1 MSTNPLF
8 RTDIETRQVLPK
20 KAAFTRTLS
29 SNNSETVIDLTAYMQ
44 EAVKLSLIVD
54 LNDVYINLDSTATA
68 SASSDGTVHSI
79 LIPSGSGYT
88 EDNIFIAS
96 SITAINAS
104 AGNNGRIRGIVWGR

>member
-29 SNNSETVIDLTAYMQ
+29 SDNSETVIDLTAYMQ

-54 LNDVYINLDSTATA
+54 LNDVYINLDSAATS

-79 LIPSGSGYT
+79 LIFTFKNS
-88 EDNIFIAS
+88 N
-96 SITAINAS
+96 
-104 AGNNGRIRGIVWGR
+104 

>member
-29 SNNSETVIDLTAYMQ
+29 SDSSETVIDLTAYMQ
-44 EAVKLSLIVD
+44 EAVKLSLIID
-54 LNDVYINLDSTATA
+54 LNDVYINLDSAATS

-79 LIPSGSGYT
+79 LIPAGSGYT
-88 EDNIFIAS
+88 EDNIFIS
-96 SITAINAS
+96 GSITGSCSS
-104 AGNNGRIRGIVWGR
+104 AT

>member
-29 SNNSETVIDLTAYMQ
+29 SDSSETVIDLTGYMQ

-54 LNDVYINLDSTATA
+54 LNDVYINLDSAATA

-88 EDNIFIAS
+88 EDNIFIS
-96 SITAINAS
+96 GSITAINAS

>member
-8 RTDIETRQVLPK
+8 RTEIETRQVLPK

-29 SNNSETVIDLTAYMQ
+29 SNSSETVIDLKAYMQ

-54 LNDVYINLDSTATA
+54 EADVYINIDSDATS
-68 SASSDGTVHSI
+68 SAGADGTIHSI

>member
-54 LNDVYINLDSTATA
+54 LNDVYINLDS
-68 SASSDGTVHSI
+68 SDGTVHSI

-96 SITAINAS
+96 SITAINAT
-104 AGNNGRIRGIVWGR
+104 AGSNGRIRGIIWGR